1 MQLPFNPTRPLTLLA
16 LGTAFLLSACGG
28 GGAEGGKPATQV
40 AVKVGSEEISVH
52 QINQVLS
59 RNQNPGQSEQDT
71 KQLTRDILERLI
83 DQQLA
88 VDQAIEQKLHRSP
101 EVVAQ
106 IESSRREILA
116 RAYLKQITDAVAKPT
131 EEEAR
136 KYYRDNPA
144 LFAERKAFVLQEIN
158 TANQPEIEQLFREH
172 ASAGKSLDDLARV
185 LRERKIQFNTGG
197 STRMA
202 EQIPLDLLSRMQAM
216 KEGQTMVVTTART
229 LSFVRLASTR
239 TVPVDEATALPR
251 IAQFLTNQ
259 RINETVTSRL
269 KDLRAA
275 TTIEYRGDFEKP
287 ATATPAAAKPATPP
301 APAEDAARSTIEKG
315 AAQLK

>member
-1 MQLPFNPTRPLTLLA
+1 MQHPVNTPRPLTALA
-16 LGTAFLLSACGG
+16 LSAAFLLSACGG
-28 GGAEGGKPATQV
+28 AESGKPATQV
-40 AVKVGSEEISVH
+40 AAKVGSEEISVH

-59 RNQNPGQSEQDT
+59 RNPNPGLSEQDAR
-71 KQLTRDILERLI
+71 QLSRDILERLI

-88 VDQAIEQKLHRSP
+88 VDQAIDQKLHRSP

-106 IESSRREILA
+106 IESARREILA

-131 EEEAR
+131 EEEVR

-158 TANQPEIEQLFREH
+158 TTAQPEVELLFRDH
-172 ASAGKSLDDLARV
+172 ASAGRSLEDLAKV

-202 EQIPLDLLSRMQAM
+202 EQIPLDLLQRMQAM

-229 LSFVRLASTR
+229 LSLVRLAGTR

-251 IAQFLTNQ
+251 IGQFLVNQ
-259 RINETVTSRL
+259 RTNETVTSRL

-287 ATATPAAAKPATPP
+287 AKTAPAIATPATPP